1 MAESRAKRSEEDGA
15 AETVP
20 PEIAGSLLKQFMDDH
35 YRKSLNQPI
44 GMLDGKT
51 PRQAVR
57 SKKGREQVVA
67 WLKYLENSAEKQAR
81 NDPAAAYEL
90 TWMWHE
96 LGIADLRK

>member
-1 MAESRAKRSEEDGA
+1 
-15 AETVP
+15 
-20 PEIAGSLLKQFMDDH
+20 MDDH
-35 YRKSLNQPI
+35 YRKCLNQPI

-67 WLKYLENSAEKQAR
+67 WLKYLENGAARQAR
-81 NDPAAAYEL
+81 NDPAAAYDL